1 MAKKSTKLQAVSG
14 LLSENNITSDSINL
28 SDKLIYEIKGYAENI
43 QDYRN
48 PAYTRHLLSDIIMI
62 AFFSVLGNANE
73 WGEIETFGKSKERWL
88 RKYLEL
94 PNGIPTDDT
103 FRIVIS
109 NINTDVFFKMTV
121 QLLISTIDEM
131 MNLTNEEINEKDI
144 IAIDGK
150 ESCGTGRKDTKD
162 GNIKAMQMLNVYSND
177 YAMCI
182 AEKMISE
189 KSNEI
194 PAAREL
200 LEMMDLINSII
211 TADALNCQKTTVD
224 AITKGKGEYVLAVK
238 ANQKNL
244 YTELSEY
251 MNDSVTQEELRNIEG
266 RYYKTVEK
274 EHKGIAIREY
284 YICSIQADAKE
295 FSRAVRMHWGVE
307 NNLHW
312 QLDFTFKDDKNTTMD
327 KTGAKNLQQL
337 KKISMAI
344 LKLVKESYKLSMK
357 RIRYVLSLN
366 YEEEIEK
373 LFSMLDINMIKEALE
388 Q

>member
-28 SDKLIYEIKGYAENI
+28 SDKLIYEIKGYAENV

-62 AFFSVLGNANE
+62 AFFAVLGNANE
-73 WGEIETFGKSKERWL
+73 WGDIETFGKSKEKWL

-109 NINTDVFFKMTV
+109 NINTDRFFEMTV
-121 QLLISTIDEM
+121 KLLISTIDEM
-131 MNLTNEEINEKDI
+131 MKLSDKEINEKDI

-200 LEMMDLINSII
+200 LEMMDLKNSII

-224 AITKGKGEYVLAVK
+224 AITKGKGEYVLALK

-244 YTELSEY
+244 YNELSEY
-251 MNDSVTQEELRNIEG
+251 MNDPIIQEELRNTEG

-274 EHKGIAIREY
+274 EHKGIATREYYITENISWFKDKKEWKKLKSFGMVRKTLEKENGEIAIETRY

-307 NNLHW
+307 NNLH
-312 QLDFTFKDDKNTTMD
+312 LATRFY
-327 KTGAKNLQQL
+327 
-337 KKISMAI
+337 I
-344 LKLVKESYKLSMK
+344 
-357 RIRYVLSLN
+357 
-366 YEEEIEK
+366 
-373 LFSMLDINMIKEALE
+373 
-388 Q
+388 